1 MMCDFALAPGYLCQ
15 RERKRCR
22 RFSDTNPNVMPSF
35 HVNLLT

>member
-15 RERKRCR
+15 RERVCR